1 MLSIY
6 IIKLQQSHWSSCQW
20 WFSGHQSRS
29 TGSKS
34 QLLHQP
40 RSLSLWTAQE
50 NDGEI
55 MSVSTSALSSQY
67 LSLTLP
73 LVTAPGFPACLLPW
87 SPARQGAGRGGCFL
101 TATSQVGSLQRWE
114 GSTVAAWLPA
124 SLPLQLLLP
133 LCCTHTRCS
142 TAACFL
148 GVLEQ
153 ETGLNNYPFCL
164 SCGHIQWLLV
174 ATLLE
179 NKIMCMLCSTTART
193 GPREDEI
200 SLFTVLRFPPS
211 SSSRLMSR
219 MVWPR
224 STSILCVCFSA
235 LEFLMF
241 HLAFLMLVDHW
252 ADALLK
258 LSPLAPK
265 SHI

>member
-1 MLSIY
+1 MVVF
-6 IIKLQQSHWSSCQW
+6 WA
-20 WFSGHQSRS
+20 
-29 TGSKS
+29 
-34 QLLHQP
+34 P
-40 RSLSLWTAQE
+40 VQE
-50 NDGEI
+50 HREQI
-55 MSVSTSALSSQY
+55 PVTTSAQI
-67 LSLTLP
+67 
-73 LVTAPGFPACLLPW
+73 
-87 SPARQGAGRGGCFL
+87 
-101 TATSQVGSLQRWE
+101 
-114 GSTVAAWLPA
+114 
-124 SLPLQLLLP
+124 SLPLDSSGKRWGNYVCQHVSSEFTVPIPHSSSRNSSRLSCLP
-133 LCCTHTRCS
+133 PALEPSQAGSRKRWMLPDSNQPSGKVTKMRGKHSRCLIASLTASAASAAPVLHTRTRCS

-153 ETGLNNYPFCL
+153 ETILNNYPFCL

-224 STSILCVCFSA
+224 STSILCVCLSA

-258 LSPLAPK
+258 LPPLAPK